1 MVKFPSCS
9 IDPNPRDLWVK
20 LDYISQDLQK
30 DISPSTISNFIK
42 VKLQPNAI

>member
-20 LDYISQDLQK
+20 LNYISQDLDK
-30 DISPSTISNFIK
+30 DIPPSTISNLIK
-42 VKLQPNAI
+42 ENLLQQ